1 MAPHPELALKPPG
14 AVPPLLPACAHYAGN
29 EKFIRKV
36 AALRVE
42 RALPFDITCDCED
55 GAPVGREREHVRAL
69 AALILELA
77 PSNERFGVRIH
88 DVSTAHWYEEID
100 VLLHTLRGKLA
111 YLTLP
116 KIDSLAQLTMQVNHL
131 RAVEQQLG
139 LSAAVPVHVM
149 IESQEGVRNVDA
161 IAAHPRVQ
169 AVDFGVMDFV
179 SDYAGAIP
187 IAAIKSPAQFD
198 HPLMRKARTE
208 IVSAALRYGK
218 VPADSVTIE
227 FTKPEQALNDATRA
241 RQEFAYLRKHSV
253 HPEQIEPILRGMQ
266 PSADE
271 LQFASGVLRA
281 GHAAHWGP
289 IRFEDELHDRAS
301 FRYYWQLLKRARMA
315 GARLDASAEAQFFS
329 VMP

>member
-29 EKFIRKV
+29 EKFIRK
-36 AALRVE
+36 AAVLRAE

-55 GAPVGREREHVRAL
+55 GAPVGREREHVHAL
-69 AALILELA
+69 AALILALT
-77 PSNERFGVRIH
+77 PKDERFGVRIH
-88 DVSTAHWYEEID
+88 DVTTPHWYEEID
-100 VLLHTLRGKLA
+100 VLLERLRGKLA

-116 KIDSLAQLTMQVNHL
+116 KIDSLAQLNVQVNHL
-131 RAVEQQLG
+131 RAVEQKLA
-139 LSAAVPVHVM
+139 LTAPIPVHVM
-149 IESQEGVRNVDA
+149 IESQAGVHNVDA
-161 IAAHPRVQ
+161 IVAHPRVQ

-208 IVSAALRYGK
+208 IVSAALRHGK
-218 VPADSVTIE
+218 LPADSVTIE
-227 FTKPEQALNDATRA
+227 FTKPQQAHDDAQRA
-241 RQEFAYLRKHSV
+241 RREFGYLRKYSV
-253 HPEQIEPILRGMQ
+253 HPEQIEPILLGMQ

-271 LQFASGVLRA
+271 LQFASGVLLA
-281 GHAAHWGP
+281 GHTAGWGP
-289 IRFEDELHDRAS
+289 IRFADELHDRAS
-301 FRYYWQLLKRARMA
+301 FRYYWQLLKRARTA
-315 GARLDASAEAQFFS
+315 GARLDAVAEARFFS